1 MNTAHETQHMI
12 LMGKLPTRISHTDI
26 ELPHNSHECG
36 GSAPKNSEGRGGK
49 FLLLRLGRVR
59 SEQFVTILRE
69 LRGEDE

>member
-36 GSAPKNSEGRGGK
+36 GSPPKGSEVRGGK

-59 SEQFVTILRE
+59 SGQFITILPE
-69 LRGEDE
+69 FGGEDE